1 MKSSLLF
8 VFMTFV
14 TVCNSAYADV
24 EVKSQNGNSAV
35 FSQPKHGDNI
45 ESDAWSKLIF
55 NQNGKKIDLSR
66 TDRYYTEDGSSKVS
80 PSGNYLVVNS
90 VAGDY
95 LDSGDSAKQY
105 VSKAYCS
112 VIDMR
117 NGCIVSDWDGE
128 ACGYQWAKGKDILSS
143 SDDNDADTFDFLSM
157 KPAVRKI
164 EGSYS
169 TLKTMDA
176 NNLIRC
182 DKINSENVDDYQ
194 TLSKENKD
202 IRQVVLNGV
211 LDYINKLETPSSI
224 NTSKSY
230 LYSSPDG
237 NSITKAYLVAGDKV
251 KFIQLSQNKKWV
263 KVGYVSPKGKPLV
276 KWVKSEDIKQF

>member
-1 MKSSLLF
+1 MKSNFLF
-8 VFMTFV
+8 VFMLFV
-14 TVCNSAYADV
+14 AVCNSAYADI
-24 EVKSQNGNSAV
+24 EVKSQNGNSVV

-45 ESDAWSKLIF
+45 ESDAWSKLTF
-55 NQNGKKIDLSR
+55 SQNGKKIDLSR

-80 PSGNYLVVNS
+80 PSGYYLVVNS

-95 LDSGDSAKQY
+95 LNSGDGAKKY

-143 SDDNDADTFDFLSM
+143 SDDNDADSFDFLSM

-164 EGSYS
+164 DGSYS

-176 NNLIRC
+176 NNLMRC
-182 DKINSENVDDYQ
+182 DKVSSENIGDYQ
-194 TLSKENKD
+194 TLSNENKGV
-202 IRQVVLNGV
+202 RQLVLNGV
-211 LDYINKLETPSSI
+211 LDYINKLETSSSI
-224 NTSKSY
+224 NVSKSY
-230 LYSSPDG
+230 LYSSPDE

-251 KFIQLSQNKKWV
+251 KIIQFSQSKKWV
-263 KVGYVSPKGKPLV
+263 EVGYVSPKGKPLV
-276 KWVKSEDIKQF
+276 KWVKFDDIKQS

>member
-1 MKSSLLF
+1 MKSNLLF
-8 VFMTFV
+8 VFMTFFAI
-14 TVCNSAYADV
+14 CKSAYSDI
-24 EVKSQNGNSAV
+24 EVKSQNGNSAI
-35 FSQPKHGDNI
+35 FSQPKYGDNI
-45 ESDAWSKLIF
+45 EPDAWSKLIF
-55 NQNGKKIDLSR
+55 NLNGKKIDLSR
-66 TDRYYTEDGSSKVS
+66 TERYYTEDGSSKVS

-95 LDSGDSAKQY
+95 LDSGDNAKKY
-105 VSKAYCS
+105 ISKAYCS

-128 ACGYQWAKGKDILSS
+128 ACGYQWAKSKDILSG

-164 EGSYS
+164 ETSYS

-176 NNLIRC
+176 NNLMRC

-194 TLSKENKD
+194 ILSHKSKE
-202 IRQVVLNGV
+202 IERVVLNGI
-211 LDYINKLETPSSI
+211 LDYINKLDASSSI

-230 LYSSPDG
+230 LYSSPDES
-237 NSITKAYLVAGDKV
+237 SITKAYLVAGDKV
-251 KFIQLSQNKKWV
+251 KVIQFSQNKKWV

-276 KWVKSEDIKQF
+276 KWVKSEDIK

>member
-1 MKSSLLF
+1 MKRNFLF
-8 VFMTFV
+8 FPMMFV
-14 TVCNSAYADV
+14 VVCNSAHADI

-45 ESDAWSKLIF
+45 ESDAWGKLIF
-55 NQNGKKIDLSR
+55 NKNGKKIDLSR
-66 TDRYYTEDGSSKVS
+66 TGRYYIEGGSNKVS

-95 LDSGDSAKQY
+95 LDSGDGAKQY

-128 ACGYQWAKGKDILSS
+128 ACGYQWAKDKDILSG
-143 SDDNDADTFDFLSM
+143 SDDNDADIFDFLSM

-169 TLKTMDA
+169 TLKKMDA

-182 DKINSENVDDYQ
+182 DRVSSKNVDDYQ
-194 TLSKENKD
+194 NLSKDNRGV
-202 IRQVVLNGV
+202 RQLVLNGI
-211 LDYINKLETPSSI
+211 LDYINKLETSLSI
-224 NTSKSY
+224 NTSKSH
-230 LYSSPDG
+230 LYTSPDE

-251 KFIQLSQNKKWV
+251 KFIQFSQDKKWV
-263 KVGYVSPKGKPLV
+263 EVGYVSPKGKPLV
-276 KWVKSEDIKQF
+276 KWVKFEDIKQ